1 MDTSS
6 PSMSPPFGLRFW
18 AVVALLLAFAV
29 VVAVAGLTH
38 GVLSTWARALL
49 VALMLASA
57 GRALLRDRRA
67 GRVRE
72 RAGAHFLAQ
81 ARAYGGGAYGAAAL
95 GTWILLQAEV
105 LRSEW
110 GAAPGLREFLEQL
123 TWEWFLG
130 FGADSFQHGFLA
142 AFWPV
147 TLLDRYGF
155 ALALTIF
162 ALGWVADRL
171 TRGWQPRAADPPGE
185 GAAITGDDM
194 GAGSRR

>member
-18 AVVALLLAFAV
+18 AVAALLLALAV

-38 GVLSTWARALL
+38 GVLSTWARTLL
-49 VALMLASA
+49 GGLMLAWA
-57 GRALLRDRRA
+57 GHALLRALRA

-81 ARAYGGGAYGAAAL
+81 ARAYGGGAYGAAAF
-95 GTWILLQAEV
+95 GTLILLQAEA

-130 FGADSFQHGFLA
+130 FGADSFQNGFLA
-142 AFWPV
+142 VFWPV
-147 TLLDRYGF
+147 TLLDRYGL
-155 ALALTIF
+155 ALALTVY

-171 TRGWQPRAADPPGE
+171 TRG
-185 GAAITGDDM
+185 
-194 GAGSRR
+194 